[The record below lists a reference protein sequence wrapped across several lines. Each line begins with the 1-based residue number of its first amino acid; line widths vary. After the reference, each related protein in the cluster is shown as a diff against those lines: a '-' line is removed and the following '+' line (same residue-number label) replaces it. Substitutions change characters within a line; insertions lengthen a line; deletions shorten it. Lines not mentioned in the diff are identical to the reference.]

1 MSNGESAGNGSLP
14 VWAKVV
20 GMIGLPGFIALYFI
34 GAIPGLGSPLVTEL
48 KANQDAMVKHETN
61 EVERTNKLLNA
72 VIAVC
77 LRLPDK
83 PNVPRC
89 GG

>member
-1 MSNGESAGNGSLP
+1 MSNGETNGSIP
-14 VWAKVV
+14 VWAKVAAT
-20 GMIGLPGFIALYFI
+20 IGLPGFIALYLL
-34 GAIPGLGSPLVTEL
+34 GAIPGLTSPLV
-48 KANQDAMVKHETN
+48 AGVAAHQQAMTNHETN
-61 EVERTNKLLNA
+61 DVERTQKLINA

-83 PNVPRC
+83 PNAPRC